1 MTIGKIGTSPSILG
15 WKLPEI
21 TQLKARSVLFHQG
34 ISFDT
39 SPFLLH
45 LLKDYS
51 LHNAVVQL
59 EGMGGGWETFLLW
72 RQKPSDLIFCALLVL
87 DHVALFCPDLN
98 LRMLDLRQIQ
108 WSMIYLSYVYHVE
121 LAGTDFSFTI
131 EGKIEGHPNF

>member
-1 MTIGKIGTSPSILG
+1 M
-15 WKLPEI
+15 
-21 TQLKARSVLFHQG
+21 FHQG

-39 SPFLLH
+39 SPFQLH